1 MRHIVGV
8 VLLSCSLFAQTGRLI
23 TPAAVQNHGSF
34 FVSGFEYKFVAGND
48 YVVVAAAH
56 SVVNHKYLGVK
67 VRIVNLSNHVITV
80 KPEDI
85 SAADLLGGRPLEQ
98 VTGADLA
105 RRMSR
110 LTNMARLAVTPM
122 AGTDPDRIVTSSMTD
137 DSEAK
142 WQEAVRELHI
152 RMAEMAAAGA
162 VHNSDMRFADLRA
175 PTATNLPPCDEV
187 CQLRNREAAGPDVLK
202 QLQQQ
207 NTPDYVRDQALL
219 ANTIPPDGEV
229 DGMLYFPLPKAE
241 HDPDSSKG
249 SKSREVK
256 VGVLVG
262 EEHFDFV
269 LKVE

>member
-8 VLLSCSLFAQTGRLI
+8 VLLGCSLFAQDARLI
-23 TPAAVQNHGSF
+23 TPAGEQNHGSF
-34 FVSGFEYKFVAGND
+34 FVSGFEYKFIAGNN

-56 SVVNHKYLGVK
+56 SVINHKYLGVK
-67 VRIVNLSNHVITV
+67 VRVVNLSNHVITV

-85 SAADLLGGRPLEQ
+85 SAADVLGGRPLEQ
-98 VTGADLA
+98 VSGAELA

-110 LTNMARLAVTPM
+110 PTNMARLAVSPM
-122 AGTDPDRIVTSSMTD
+122 GGGEPNRIVTSSMTE

-142 WQEAVRELHI
+142 WQEAVRQLHI
-152 RMAEMAAAGA
+152 RLAEMAAAGA

-175 PTATNLPPCDEV
+175 PSAANLPPCDEV
-187 CQLRNREAAGPDVLK
+187 CQLRNREAAGTDVLK

-229 DGMLYFPLPKAE
+229 EGMLYFPLPKAE
-241 HDPDSSKG
+241 HDADSAKKG
-249 SKSREVK
+249 KTREVK
-256 VGVLVG
+256 VGVAVG
-262 EEHFDFV
+262 EEHFEFAF
-269 LKVE
+269 KVE